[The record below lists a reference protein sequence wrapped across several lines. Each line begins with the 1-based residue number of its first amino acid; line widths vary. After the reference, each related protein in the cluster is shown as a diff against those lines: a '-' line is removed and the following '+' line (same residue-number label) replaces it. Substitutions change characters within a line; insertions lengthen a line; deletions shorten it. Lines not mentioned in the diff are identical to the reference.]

1 MNEKINFK
9 MKMRY
14 FGIFIIAIFFI
25 SILSRFATHKGK
37 DEMSIVSDDLSYR
50 NMDGKSLC
58 LKATTEDG
66 EDWADSESIYVKEAK
81 DRDFTLYLCN
91 RSSKRK

>member
-9 MKMRY
+9 MKMI
-14 FGIFIIAIFFI
+14 FFVIFIIAIFLI
-25 SILSRFATHKGK
+25 SILSRFASHEGK
-37 DEMSIVSDDLSYR
+37 DAMSVVSDDLSYR
-50 NMDGKSLC
+50 SMDGKSLC

-66 EDWADSESIYVKEAK
+66 EGWADSEGIYVKEAK

-91 RSSKRK
+91 RLTKRK